1 MKKLFLIL
9 VSVLVLGGCSVD
21 DDISASGGGVSS
33 GGDDMAITTY
43 PNVVEASRTAVEGGY
58 LVDYVYIPKNG
69 VSLEYGIKEF
79 FSNIVAKLGF
89 KVSDFVN
96 VPDEFRRVF
105 NIDLRILSGVSA
117 YSYSVYELQ
126 KIENSVGLDVT
137 VGTSYRVTFHK
148 VGLGVVSKEPVIFYR
163 NGDTDIT
170 VANFD
175 GRMVDISKFTI
186 FEYRK

>member
-9 VSVLVLGGCSVD
+9 VFVLVLGGCSVY
-21 DDISASGGGVSS
+21 DDISASGGGVSN

-43 PNVVEASRTAVEGGY
+43 PNVVEASRAVVEGGY

-69 VSLEYGIKEF
+69 VSLENGIKEF

-89 KVSDFVN
+89 KVSDYVN

-105 NIDLRILSGVSA
+105 NVDLRILSGVSA

-126 KIENSVGLDVT
+126 KIENSLGFDAT
-137 VGTSYRVTFHK
+137 VGVSYRVTFHK
-148 VGLGVVSKEPVIFYR
+148 IGTGVVSKEPKIFYS
-163 NGDTDIT
+163 NGDIAVD
-170 VANFD
+170 NFE
-175 GRMVDISKFTI
+175 GREVDISKFTI
-186 FEYRK
+186 FEPSK

>member
-21 DDISASGGGVSS
+21 DDISVSGGSVSS
-33 GGDDMAITTY
+33 GGDDMVTTY
-43 PNVVEASRTAVEGGY
+43 PNVVEASRTVVEGGY

-89 KVSDFVN
+89 KVSDFAN

-126 KIENSVGLDVT
+126 KIENSVGLEVT
-137 VGTSYRVTFHK
+137 VGASYRVTFHK
-148 VGLGVVSKEPVIFYR
+148 VGLGVVSKEPVIFYE

-175 GRMVDISKFTI
+175 GRMVDISRFTI
-186 FEYRK
+186 FEPSK